1 MSVYHYLYDVTLLTG
16 DLEHS
21 IYIYIDMFNVN
32 ARLQNIRYKTDYSI
46 FVYDHIY
53 SRYNKTA

>member
-46 FVYDHIY
+46 FVYDAYIFQVQ
-53 SRYNKTA
+53 